1 MPTITDIF
9 QISPLYYKIKFGF
22 YILYP
27 DELNTFKAINILYYI
42 TESFY
47 SRKEVTQEK
56 SKYP

>member
-27 DELNTFKAINILYYI
+27 DELKETLLKQSTFCITLLKAF
-42 TESFY
+42 TAGK
-47 SRKEVTQEK
+47 R
-56 SKYP
+56 